1 MAEKE
6 EAILKILEEDL
17 LPLEDVLA
25 CMVARKGM
33 EGIVPDFSKFK
44 ISDVGVWEVLQKTMD
59 EFFDVIEAFSSYG
72 LDKVYFEMGEHDVMF
87 LILPETN
94 VALVAILPSLAN
106 RGLLEVELENARR
119 NILKVLH

>member
-1 MAEKE
+1 
-6 EAILKILEEDL
+6 
-17 LPLEDVLA
+17 
-25 CMVARKGM
+25 
-33 EGIVPDFSKFK
+33 
-44 ISDVGVWEVLQKTMD
+44 VGVWEVLQKTMD